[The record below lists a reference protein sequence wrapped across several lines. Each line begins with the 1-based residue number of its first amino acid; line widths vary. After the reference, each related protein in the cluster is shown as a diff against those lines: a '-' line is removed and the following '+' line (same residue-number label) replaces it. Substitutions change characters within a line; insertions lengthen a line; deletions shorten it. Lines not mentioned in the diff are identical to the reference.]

1 MKPIR
6 VLVVD
11 DSADFLKGAS
21 LWLSGESRI
30 EVVAT
35 GGSGSEALELIET
48 HRPELVLMDVAMPG
62 MSGFEAT
69 RRIKSVEGSPH
80 VLLLTFH
87 ESETARQEAWAAGAD
102 GLVAKADFA
111 KQVSHYV
118 DTLRPAS
125 ASPANPDAAKKPGSP
140 KLPDPFTEPS

>member
-21 LWLSGESRI
+21 LWLSGEPRI
-30 EVVAT
+30 EIVAT
-35 GGSGSEALELIET
+35 ASSGSEALELVEE
-48 HRPELVLMDVAMPG
+48 HQPELVLMDVAMPG

-69 RRIKSVEGSPH
+69 RRIKSVKGSPH

-102 GLVAKADFA
+102 GLIAKADFA
-111 KQVSHYV
+111 KQVAAYV
-118 DTLRPAS
+118 GTLRPAS
-125 ASPANPDAAKKPGSP
+125 ASPPGSDATKARSP
-140 KLPDPFTEPS
+140 EKPVDPS